1 MTKKIE
7 NILSLNQVA
16 KIVGRNPR
24 TVRRW
29 FLEEKIMPEPIYMN
43 KIILGWR
50 ESVIAELILKSEENN
65 RIKS

>member
-1 MTKKIE
+1 MTKKLE

-29 FLEEKIMPEPIYMN
+29 FLDEKIMPHPIYMN

-50 ESVIAELILKSEENN
+50 ESVIAEWILNAEENN
-65 RIKS
+65 RSKK